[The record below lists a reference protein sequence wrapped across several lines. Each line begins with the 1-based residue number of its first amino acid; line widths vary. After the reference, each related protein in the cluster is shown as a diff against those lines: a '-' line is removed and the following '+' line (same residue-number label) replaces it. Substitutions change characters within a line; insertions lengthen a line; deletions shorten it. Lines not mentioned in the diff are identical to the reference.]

1 MPRLLS
7 GLSRRAMM
15 RMEGGRGRAA
25 SLWRTPGQRGESGFQ
40 EEACMS
46 EAIQISVFPAP
57 DSSRYG
63 MAFCRSAGISA
74 PPSVVLLTV
83 RSARASGA
91 GIWVTVPVAESSR
104 ERRQWPSCAKVD
116 STRGGMASRRE
127 LVLSGWASMEAERS
141 RTSRTSFRSFPSRRS
156 FRAGAAQRP
165 LPVPP
170 RPSRAA
176 PESDS
181 AAVFSFHVFP
191 WPHGE
196 GIPWPPRGRNGAA
209 TG

>member
-104 ERRQWPSCAKVD
+104 DRRQWPSCANVD
-116 STRGGMASRRE
+116 STSGGMASRRE
-127 LVLSGWASMEAERS
+127 LVLSGRASMEAERS
-141 RTSRTSFRSFPSRRS
+141 RTSRTSFNPELPQPKKLPSRG
-156 FRAGAAQRP
+156 RAKA
-165 LPVPP
+165 VT
-170 RPSRAA
+170 
-176 PESDS
+176 S
-181 AAVFSFHVFP
+181 AATAITRSAR
-191 WPHGE
+191 
-196 GIPWPPRGRNGAA
+196 IR
-209 TG
+209 